1 MKPFLVMLL
10 IVAFATPSW
19 AEPLRLN
26 LPRLQTLNLPQPPAK
41 RDSLVNGIVIGAII
55 GALWCGLVCAQ
66 GVEDP
71 DQIPLAILA
80 GAGMRALIGGAID
93 ARYVRR
99 PGVIFRVR
107 F

>member
-1 MKPFLVMLL
+1 MLL
-10 IVAFATPSW
+10 IVAFATPSL
-19 AEPLRLN
+19 AEPLRLT
-26 LPRLQTLNLPQPPAK
+26 LRRPQTLNLPQPSAK
-41 RDSLVNGIVIGAII
+41 RDSLVNGIVIGAIV

-80 GAGMRALIGGAID
+80 GAGMGALIGGAID
-93 ARYVRR
+93 ARYMRR
-99 PGVIFRVR
+99 QGVIFRVR